1 MLARQAWRILQD
13 PESLSARV
21 LRAVYFPQLNFLDAV
36 IGPNP
41 SRVWRAIVEDK
52 HVLKLGLI
60 RRIGSGESIRIW
72 DMNWLPR
79 EGSMR
84 PICSIKNNP
93 LVWVS
98 QLIDQTS
105 RRWDR
110 LILMEFFTP
119 LDTETMEPVRQD

>member
-1 MLARQAWRILQD
+1 LEDFAG

-36 IGPNP
+36 VGPNP
-41 SRVWRAIVEDK
+41 SRVWRAIEEGK
-52 HVLKLGLI
+52 QVLKLGLI
-60 RRIGSGESIRIW
+60 RHIGLGESIRIW

-84 PICSIKNNP
+84 PICSIKNKP
-93 LVWVS
+93 PVWVT

-105 RRWDR
+105 RRWGR
-110 LILMEFFTP
+110 QILLEFFTP
-119 LDTETMEPVRQD
+119 LDIETIENIPLCILL